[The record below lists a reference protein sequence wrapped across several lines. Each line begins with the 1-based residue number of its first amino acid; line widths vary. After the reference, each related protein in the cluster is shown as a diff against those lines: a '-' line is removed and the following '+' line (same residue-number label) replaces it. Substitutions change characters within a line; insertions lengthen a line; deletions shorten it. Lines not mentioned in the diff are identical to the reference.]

1 MVYYRTDVLKE
12 LGLEPPKTWDE
23 YLEVAK
29 AANGKDMNGDGE
41 PDFGSCMFK
50 KRNAQSYFAIMS
62 IAGGLRADARAP
74 ARACSSTPTT

>member
-12 LGLEPPKTWDE
+12 LGLQPPKTWEE
-23 YLEVAK
+23 YLEVAA

-41 PDFGSCMFK
+41 ADYGSCMFK

-62 IAGGLRADARAP
+62 IAALMCRARARG
-74 ARACSSTPTT
+74 RACSSTPTT